1 MQLRADKDLQARWR
15 ADGHWRDQTL
25 DQAFEAAA
33 SGHPEVLLTV
43 HAARGPRSISLGQLR
58 KRGRALAGALHGLGL
73 TAGDVV
79 AMQLPNSIETALVY
93 QAAAAHGCVS
103 LPIVTILGPH
113 EPGFVVSAA
122 RKGGV
127 EGKEGGV

>member
-73 TAGDVV
+73 QAGDVV
-79 AMQLPNSIETALVY
+79 ELQLPHLIETALVY
-93 QAAAAHGCVS
+93 Q
-103 LPIVTILGPH
+103 
-113 EPGFVVSAA
+113 SAA
-122 RKGGV
+122 TLRSVILPLVTTYRREEHGLV
-127 EGKEGGV
+127 LS